1 MANVVRFNIQLNID
15 GKDRVVVATTAVD
28 NLRHVVNSVN
38 EATEDLRGKLINT
51 NQITEAWENVT
62 NAFQQ
67 MVGALIRLQRKAG
80 LLERPWLR
88 LIPWLVRVGRNLL
101 Q

>member
-51 NQITEAWENVT
+51 NQITEACGKPDFWSGN
-62 NAFQQ
+62 
-67 MVGALIRLQRKAG
+67 GCD
-80 LLERPWLR
+80 
-88 LIPWLVRVGRNLL
+88 
-101 Q
+101 

>member
-1 MANVVRFNIQLNID
+1 MANEVKFNIRLNID

-38 EATEDLRGKLINT
+38 EATEDLKGKLINT
-51 NQITEAWENVT
+51 NQITEAWRNVT
-62 NAFQQ
+62 DAFQQ
-67 MVGALIRLQRKAG
+67 LVGDLNQVTAESRT
-80 LLERPWLR
+80 LR
-88 LIPWLVRVGRNLL
+88 

>member
-62 NAFQQ
+62 N
-67 MVGALIRLQRKAG
+67 VSRWWVYLIRLQRKAG